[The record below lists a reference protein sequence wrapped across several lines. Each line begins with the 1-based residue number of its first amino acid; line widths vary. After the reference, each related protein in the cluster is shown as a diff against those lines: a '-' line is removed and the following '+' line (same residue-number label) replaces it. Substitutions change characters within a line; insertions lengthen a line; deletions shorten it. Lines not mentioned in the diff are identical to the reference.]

1 VSVCCSDGQ
10 VKPGGLHQAGVD
22 QRSEGSGGKSK
33 SERRLAISESY
44 ICLVSSPD
52 LIRHVDRFQYNA
64 PCVVVRA
71 ICTAVGFGSGA
82 ETNLCHGF
90 GSGAETNLCHGS
102 LNSEVCSYPST
113 FTRLCVSCV

>member
-1 VSVCCSDGQ
+1 MCVCCSDGQ

-22 QRSEGSGGKSK
+22 QRSGGKSK

-44 ICLVSSPD
+44 ICLVSFPD
-52 LIRHVDRFQYNA
+52 LIRHVDCFQYNA

-82 ETNLCHGF
+82 ETNLWLVLGL
-90 GSGAETNLCHGS
+90 GL
-102 LNSEVCSYPST
+102 
-113 FTRLCVSCV
+113 RLTCAMVLGLGLRLTYAMVL